1 MGNGPE
7 KEKSLGTMAEK
18 PYTMCTFFGVPAGK
32 YINTERTPDC
42 VAVMSQRRAGNLPF
56 RPPADPHSSLSVCVS
71 LHGGR
76 GEQPAAGPVPGRGPL
91 SERAGPNLKRHW
103 HAGPGT

>member
-56 RPPADPHSSLSVCVS
+56 RPDPHSTESLSQCVYMAVVANS
-71 LHGGR
+71 LL
-76 GEQPAAGPVPGRGPL
+76 PAQC
-91 SERAGPNLKRHW
+91 RAVARCRKELAR
-103 HAGPGT
+103 T